1 MKYFTFLFLFFS
13 SLFFA
18 QMPDISAVWLN
29 KHQIY
34 IGTIGSAKT
43 PLKFKI
49 DLSSQDKKKDQ
60 EYFVSGSTIVEK
72 NLSNFEGKIFITQ
85 YKNSKKGG
93 QVFGKYELLEEP
105 KGKHSGVFKGK
116 FIYTFKFN
124 KKTQKIESEYLEF
137 VGEWENYEKTLNYRT
152 HWKNQ

>member
-1 MKYFTFLFLFFS
+1 MRNFTFLFLFIS
-13 SLFFA
+13 SFFFA
-18 QMPDISAVWLN
+18 QMPDISTVWLN
-29 KHQIY
+29 KHQTY
-34 IGTIGSAKT
+34 IGSIGSAKT
-43 PLKFKI
+43 HLKFKI

-72 NLSNFEGKIFITQ
+72 NLSNFEGKIIITQ

-93 QVFGKYELLEEP
+93 KVFGEYEFLEEP

-137 VGEWENYEKTLNYRT
+137 VGDWENYAKTLNYKT
-152 HWKNQ
+152 SWKNQ

>member
-1 MKYFTFLFLFFS
+1 
-13 SLFFA
+13 
-18 QMPDISAVWLN
+18 MPDISSAWMN
-29 KHQIY
+29 KHQPY

-72 NLSNFEGKIFITQ
+72 NHSNFEGKIKITQ
-85 YKNSKKGG
+85 YRNSKKGG
-93 QVFGKYELLEEP
+93 KVFGEYELLEEP
-105 KGKHSGVFKGK
+105 NGKHSGVFKGK

-137 VGEWENYEKTLNYRT
+137 VGDWENFEKTLNYKT
-152 HWKNQ
+152 GWKNQ